1 MSRTSQ
7 ESNGDIGNTCKK
19 LRTHEI
25 DEIRDIGAT
34 LTVGD
39 EAVLA
44 NGPSSSPAEE
54 NSHVIGTLY

>member
-7 ESNGDIGNTCKK
+7 ESNGNIGNTCKK

-25 DEIRDIGAT
+25 DGIRDIGAT
-34 LTVGD
+34 LPVGD

-44 NGPSSSPAEE
+44 NGPHSPAKE
-54 NSHVIGTLY
+54 NSHVIGTL